1 MITPVEVYLVLQASR
16 IEMAF
21 SILTFFVGLALV
33 FLFIGYMVY
42 KTDEAGETSENRN
55 TRIFLSKTVIKMSIL
70 FVFLLIGATFTPSTP
85 TLAGAI
91 LIPDIINS
99 NMAQRI
105 PKVLDLELQK
115 LETQLE
121 ADVHHSDSN

>member
-21 SILTFFVGLALV
+21 SILTFFTGIALS
-33 FLFIGYMVY
+33 FFFIGYMVY
-42 KTDEAGETSENRN
+42 KTDEDGETIAKRN
-55 TRIFLSKTVIKMSIL
+55 TMIFLKKMVLRLSIL
-70 FVFLLIGATFTPSTP
+70 LIFFSIGATFTPSTP

-121 ADVHHSDSN
+121 TDVHHSDSN